1 MKDVP
6 VRGLFGR
13 EDLVPIENPKSMK
26 KFLPEFDKFLDQRI
40 KKKKKFRL
48 EVKVQKKN
56 GDVEWLNIEDVLNKK
71 Q

>member
-1 MKDVP
+1 
-6 VRGLFGR
+6 
-13 EDLVPIENPKSMK
+13 MK